1 MSSLAG
7 CQAVGSRQAGPC
19 RQLEHKR
26 LPWPRLPLSLFYNI
40 FRCLFT
46 YISEWHYN
54 ANNGAGIVR
63 FLRCILQSY
72 CPREGTRA
80 RGESFIIFFFFV
92 FLYPRRIFCGGQY
105 DAWWDAMTGPQDNGQ
120 RTSNDGRL
128 ETHNKAQKGA
138 KQFALCHRSDRKP
151 DRPEMKLIRI
161 N

>member
-1 MSSLAG
+1 MRIMAQGLCGSCDAFCNPIVLAKERERG
-7 CQAVGSRQAGPC
+7 GN
-19 RQLEHKR
+19 
-26 LPWPRLPLSLFYNI
+26 PLL
-40 FRCLFT
+40 L
-46 YISEWHYN
+46 
-54 ANNGAGIVR
+54 
-63 FLRCILQSY
+63 
-72 CPREGTRA
+72 
-80 RGESFIIFFFFV
+80 FFFV

-161 N
+161 NYRADKR